1 MKNKGIDYNIIP
13 NWLTEG
19 ECDKL
24 YHRVIETEEYVKSLG
39 PDVAATNTEG
49 SAYSKYKETDAL
61 GGRSGAYNHLDD
73 PIIYSIMMPAI
84 RRIFHDGLNVRMWA
98 NTFRKGEGLGTHTHR
113 DAGAPNCPPKS
124 WAACILY
131 CGGPTDGTWFDFQV
145 KPGVFE
151 DVHVDNKKGDLIVF
165 SADVPHWVPPHD
177 TDGIRV
183 SIAFDVCEGN
193 GAGDTRVLRPIK

>member
-1 MKNKGIDYNIIP
+1 MDHTIIP
-13 NWLTEG
+13 NWLSDA
-19 ECDKL
+19 ECDVL
-24 YHRVIETEEYVKSLG
+24 YNRVIETEEYVKSLG
-39 PDVAATNTEG
+39 PDIGAAND
-49 SAYSKYKETDAL
+49 AYSEYKKTDAL

-73 PIIYSIMMPAI
+73 TVIHNIMMPAI

-145 KPGVFE
+145 RPGVFE